1 MTNASVGAVV
11 QAAGG
16 GELTMTYE
24 GGAQKIVVPESASV
38 STLVPGSRAQLVR
51 GAPVNLT
58 MDANRV
64 ALRIQVG
71 PPKQ

>member
-11 QAAGG
+11 QSASGR
-16 GELTMTYE
+16 ELTMTYE
-24 GGAQKIVVPESASV
+24 GGAQKIVVPETASV
-38 STLVPGSRAQLVR
+38 STIVPGSRAQLVR

-58 MDANRV
+58 HDEHRV

-71 PPKQ
+71 PPKE